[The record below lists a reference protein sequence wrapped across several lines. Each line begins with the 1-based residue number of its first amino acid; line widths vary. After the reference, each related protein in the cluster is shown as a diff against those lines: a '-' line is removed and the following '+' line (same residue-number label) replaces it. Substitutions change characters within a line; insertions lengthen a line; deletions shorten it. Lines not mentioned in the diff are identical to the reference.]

1 VAVFDVLSGPVG
13 RMVAVILDRT
23 RDTLP
28 GISEKISI
36 VIAQNAQKIWQAEA
50 MKTPTAWGGKYADA
64 IKIDVGA
71 SGFARVYVDESST
84 DPRTG
89 KPNIL
94 FVNLVED
101 GMKSFSIKDA
111 LLNSEKVHIS
121 AKGTRYIHVPFR
133 WRVPVKGQAPASG
146 FAGTMPKAVY
156 DVVKGGGAKL
166 GEYTMKSPTGK
177 MVSLAGLQRY
187 GGGGHSQYL
196 TFRTVSEKSKG
207 WQHPGKRATPVF
219 DKVLSKVESMIEQ
232 FLMEFLRVYGDD
244 IKAKTEQK

>member
-1 VAVFDVLSGPVG
+1 MAVFDVLSGPVG
-13 RMVAVILDRT
+13 RMVAVILERT

-28 GISEKISI
+28 DITEKMS
-36 VIAQNAQKIWQAEA
+36 VVLAQNVQRIWQAEA
-50 MKTPTAWGGKYADA
+50 MRTPTEWGGKYADA
-64 IKIDVGA
+64 IKIDIGS
-71 SGFARVYVDESST
+71 SGFAKVYVDEGST

-111 LLNSEKVHIS
+111 LLKSDKVHIS

-156 DVVKGGGAKL
+156 DVVKGGGKL
-166 GEYTMKSPTGK
+166 GEFSMKSPTGK

-187 GGGGHSQYL
+187 GGGGQSQYL

-207 WQHPGKRATPVF
+207 WQHPGKRPTPVF

-244 IKAKTEQK
+244 VKSNTERK